1 MLKNAL
7 SSNKWK
13 DPKVSRW
20 CYIGQMTRCIA
31 SFLLEVKGDVL
42 PCLLVVGAHCTV
54 SKVWFLKAWRDKTQD
69 LAKEIVWKLWG
80 LAIVTIG

>member
-1 MLKNAL
+1 MER
-7 SSNKWK
+7 
-13 DPKVSRW
+13 PKGLQVVLHW
-20 CYIGQMTRCIA
+20 TDDQMHCI
-31 SFLLEVKGDVL
+31 FLLEVKGDVL